1 MKKYLAVF
9 LVFVLVLSLI
19 GCGKEEEN
27 EILPSDEEP
36 CESVEDD
43 ETIEDG
49 EPSYSEIDIVPD
61 KNPEELLA
69 DFIANAEGEW
79 HRNGDTS
86 DVKLT
91 IHADGTFTMIYE
103 GDAKPYDHGTIS
115 YDSDYESIFLDGEEK
130 IYDGNSYSYSCSMMS
145 DDMLDLVGKQC
156 IRAAESFNFRER
168 LTGHWYLDGDTDS
181 RYFKLDGSDWYLS
194 EGGMGSIT
202 NVGSENGETYELH
215 FYAMYEEDPSYVFEF
230 SEDGVLTEKNTGETY
245 QPIDE

>member
-91 IHADGTFTMIYE
+91 IYTDGTFTMIYE

-215 FYAMYEEDPSYVFEF
+215 FYEM
-230 SEDGVLTEKNTGETY
+230 
-245 QPIDE
+245 